1 MKNYRE
7 VVIGPYSAY
16 QIAVKHGFEGTE
28 EDWLKSVERDRLAAE
43 AAAEKAK
50 EYINAD
56 ATLTISGAPADAAV
70 TGEKLNDRYT
80 KAEVDREFGNR
91 YTKTEVDNKIASI
104 VSDKTLNVEGGFADS
119 KTVGDII
126 YPKVTVSTDAGS
138 NLKFSCGDI
147 VINTTVGDTGAAI
160 IKLPRAGRWDIKA
173 TLDDDWLE
181 KSINVE
187 LGKDYDVPM
196 GYLTIEGVC
205 WNYGNSSTACTRLT
219 SANDPNNLV
228 NIDIATDPSPAV
240 GGDSGSSPFDS
251 YMPWRRME
259 EYNVV
264 SGKIGPKFGEDGFTR
279 SDADVV
285 VFIPEFYYKI
295 IDDAAGKKR
304 YFYIANKEKSG
315 FEKHPG
321 SGRYVGRYNTDS
333 NSTSCT
339 GKAPMVSIIRATARN
354 NAKNKGACWYEYDY
368 ASWCA
373 IGLLYIVEYADWDSQ
388 SKIGRGNISSSAA
401 ISSGGTDSMIFHT
414 GRASG
419 TDGTTAVQYRHI
431 ENPWGNVFDWVDGV
445 NFSNDTVYVCTDP
458 TKYADDTSTGY
469 TNAGTR
475 ATSGGYINALGASTT
490 APWAIYSSSTGGSD
504 TTYIPDYSW
513 YSSGWPVLFA
523 GGCWNTG
530 SNAGLFCFFGYY
542 GSSYSDGGVG
552 ARLLFIPPDES
563 SSS

>member
-1 MKNYRE
+1 M
-7 VVIGPYSAY
+7 
-16 QIAVKHGFEGTE
+16 
-28 EDWLKSVERDRLAAE
+28 AAE

-50 EYINAD
+50 EVIAAD
-56 ATLTISGAPADAAV
+56 PTLTISGAPADAKI
-70 TGEKLNDRYT
+70 TGQKLNDRYT

-91 YTKTEVDNKIASI
+91 YTKTEIDNKIASI

-147 VINTTVGDTGAAI
+147 VINTTVGDTGAAVV
-160 IKLPRAGRWDIKA
+160 KLPRAGRWDIKA

-181 KSINVE
+181 KSINIE

-228 NIDIATDPSPAV
+228 NIDITTDPSPAV
-240 GGDSGSSPFDS
+240 GGDSGSSLFDS

-264 SGKIGPKFGEDGFTR
+264 SGEIGPKFGEDGFTR

-295 IDDAAGKKR
+295 IDDATGKKR
-304 YFYIANKEKSG
+304 YFYVASKEKSG

-339 GKAPMVSIIRATARN
+339 GKTPLVSITRATARN
-354 NAKNKGACWYEYDY
+354 NAKNKGNGWALYDY

-388 SKIGRGNISSSAA
+388 SKIGKGNISSSAA

-431 ENPWGNVFDWVDGV
+431 ENLWGNVFDWVDGV
-445 NFSNDTVYVCTDP
+445 NFSNDTVYICTDP

-475 ATSGGYINALGASTT
+475 TTSSGYISALGASTT
-490 APWAIYSSSTGGSD
+490 TPWAIYPSSAGGSE

-530 SNAGLFCFFGYY
+530 LNAGLFCFFGYY
-542 GSSYSDGGVG
+542 GSSYADGGVG

>member
-7 VVIGPYSAY
+7 VVVGPYSAY

-50 EYINAD
+50 KVIAAD
-56 ATLTISGAPADAAV
+56 PTLTISGAPADAKI
-70 TGEKLNDRYT
+70 TGQKFDERYT
-80 KAEVDREFGNR
+80 KTEVDREFGNR
-91 YTKTEVDNKIASI
+91 YTKTEVDDKIASI

-138 NLKFSCGDI
+138 NLRFSCGDI

-173 TLDDDWLE
+173 TLNDDLLE
-181 KSINVE
+181 KSISVE

-219 SANDPNNLV
+219 SVNDPNNLV
-228 NIDIATDPSPAV
+228 NTDITTDPSPAV

-251 YMPWRRME
+251 YMPWRKME

-264 SGKIGPKFGEDGFTR
+264 SGEIDSKFGEDGFTR

-295 IDDAAGKKR
+295 IDDATGMKR
-304 YFYIANKEKSG
+304 YFYIANKEESG

-333 NSTSCT
+333 NNTSCT
-339 GKAPMVSIIRATARN
+339 GKAPVVSITRATARN
-354 NAKNKGACWYEYDY
+354 NAKNKGVCWCEYDY

-388 SKIGRGNISSSAA
+388 SKIGKGNTTSSSA
-401 ISSGGTDSMIFHT
+401 INSGGTDSMVYHT

-419 TDGTTAVQYRHI
+419 TDGVTAVQYRHI
-431 ENPWGNVFDWVDGV
+431 ENPWGNVHEWIDGV
-445 NFSNDTVYVCTDP
+445 NFSDGTVYVCNDHS
-458 TKYADDTSTGY
+458 KFADDTNTNY
-469 TNAGTR
+469 TSIGTKVQSDGWI
-475 ATSGGYINALGASTT
+475 TKIG
-490 APWAIYSSSTGGSD
+490 YSSTASWSFYPTSLGGSE
-504 TTYIPDYSW
+504 TAYIPDHAGYN
-513 YSSGWPVLFA
+513 SGWRVLSV
-523 GGCWNTG
+523 GGG
-530 SNAGLFCFFGYY
+530 RDY
-542 GSSYSDGGVG
+542 GSSSGMFCFRATYNSTGSDSYIG
-552 ARLLFIPPDES
+552 ARLLFIPPDELFS
-563 SSS
+563 S

>member
-205 WNYGNSSTACTRLT
+205 WNYDNSSTACTRLT

-228 NIDIATDPSPAV
+228 NIDITTEPSPAV
-240 GGDSGSSPFDS
+240 GADGGSSPFDS
-251 YMPWRRME
+251 YMPWRKME
-259 EYNVV
+259 EYNIV

-295 IDDAAGKKR
+295 IDDATGKKR
-304 YFYIANKEKSG
+304 YFYVASKEKSG

-339 GKAPMVSIIRATARN
+339 GKAPVVSITRATARN
-354 NAKNKGACWYEYDY
+354 NAKNKGNGWALYDY

-373 IGLLYIVEYADWDSQ
+373 IGLLYIVEYADWDTQ
-388 SKIGRGNISSSAA
+388 SKIGKGYSSGSSA
-401 ISSGGTDSMIFHT
+401 ISSGGTDGMTYHT
-414 GRASG
+414 GRGYG
-419 TDGTTAVQYRHI
+419 TDDATAVQYRHI

-445 NFSNDTVYVCTDP
+445 NFNGSTVYVCTDP
-458 TKYADDTSTGY
+458 AKYADDTSAGY
-469 TNAGTR
+469 INAGTR
-475 ATSGGYINALGASTT
+475 ASSGGYISALGVSTT
-490 APWAIYSSSTGGSD
+490 APWAIYPSSAGGSE

-513 YSSGWPVLFA
+513 TSSGWLALYV
-523 GGCWNTG
+523 GGNWG
-530 SNAGLFCFFGYY
+530 HGLRAGLFYFNGDY
-542 GSSYSDGGVG
+542 GSSGSASSIG

>member
-50 EYINAD
+50 KVIAAD
-56 ATLTISGAPADAAV
+56 PTLTISGAPADAKI
-70 TGEKLNDRYT
+70 TGQKFDERYT
-80 KAEVDREFGNR
+80 KTEVDREFGNR
-91 YTKTEVDNKIASI
+91 YTKTEVDDKIASI

-138 NLKFSCGDI
+138 NLRFSCGDI
-147 VINTTVGDTGAAI
+147 VINTTVGDTGAVI

-173 TLDDDWLE
+173 TLNDDWLE
-181 KSINVE
+181 KSISVE

-219 SANDPNNLV
+219 SVNDPNNLV
-228 NIDIATDPSPAV
+228 NTDITTDPSPAV

-251 YMPWRRME
+251 YMPWRKME

-264 SGKIGPKFGEDGFTR
+264 SGEIGPKFGEDGFTR
-279 SDADVV
+279 SDADVM

-295 IDDAAGKKR
+295 IDDATGMKR
-304 YFYIANKEKSG
+304 YFYIANKEESG

-333 NSTSCT
+333 NNTSCT
-339 GKAPMVSIIRATARN
+339 GKAPVVSITRATARN
-354 NAKNKGACWYEYDY
+354 NAKNKGVCWCEYDY

-388 SKIGRGNISSSAA
+388 SKIGKGNAGGSSA
-401 ISSGGTDSMIFHT
+401 INSGGTDSMVYHT

-419 TDGTTAVQYRHI
+419 TDGVTAVQYRHI
-431 ENPWGNVFDWVDGV
+431 ENPWGNVHEWIDGV
-445 NFSNDTVYVCTDP
+445 NFSDGTVYVCNDHS
-458 TKYADDTSTGY
+458 KFADDTSTNY
-469 TNAGTR
+469 TSIGTKVQ
-475 ATSGGYINALGASTT
+475 SDGYITKIGYSSTASWSFYPTSLGGSET
-490 APWAIYSSSTGGSD
+490 AYIPDHAGYNSDWRVLSVGGGRDYGSSSGMFCFSGNYSSSSSNS
-504 TTYIPDYSW
+504 YI
-513 YSSGWPVLFA
+513 
-523 GGCWNTG
+523 
-530 SNAGLFCFFGYY
+530 
-542 GSSYSDGGVG
+542 G
-552 ARLLFIPPDES
+552 ARLLFVPPDES

>member
-50 EYINAD
+50 KVIAAD
-56 ATLTISGAPADAAV
+56 TTLTISGAPADAKI
-70 TGEKLNDRYT
+70 TGQKFNERYT
-80 KAEVDREFGNR
+80 KTEVDREFGNR
-91 YTKTEVDNKIASI
+91 YTKTEVDDKIASI

-147 VINTTVGDTGAAI
+147 VINTTVGDTGAAVV
-160 IKLPRAGRWDIKA
+160 KLPRAGRWDIKA
-173 TLDDDWLE
+173 TLNDDWLE

-228 NIDIATDPSPAV
+228 NIDITTDPSPAV
-240 GGDSGSSPFDS
+240 GGDSGSSLFDS

-264 SGKIGPKFGEDGFTR
+264 SGEIGPKFGEDGFTR

-295 IDDAAGKKR
+295 IDDTAGKKR
-304 YFYIANKEKSG
+304 YFYVASKEKSG

-339 GKAPMVSIIRATARN
+339 GKAPLVSITRATARN
-354 NAKNKGACWYEYDY
+354 NAKNKGNGWALYDY

-388 SKIGRGNISSSAA
+388 SKIGKGNTNGGSL

-431 ENPWGNVFDWVDGV
+431 ENPWGNIHEWIDGV
-445 NFSNDTVYVCTDP
+445 NFSDGTVYVCNDHS
-458 TKYADDTSTGY
+458 KFADDTSTNY
-469 TNAGTR
+469 TSIGTK
-475 ATSGGYINALGASTT
+475 
-490 APWAIYSSSTGGSD
+490 
-504 TTYIPDYSW
+504 
-513 YSSGWPVLFA
+513 VQ
-523 GGCWNTG
+523 
-530 SNAGLFCFFGYY
+530 
-542 GSSYSDGGVG
+542 SDG
-552 ARLLFIPPDES
+552 
-563 SSS
+563 

>member
-50 EYINAD
+50 KVIAAD
-56 ATLTISGAPADAAV
+56 PTLTISGAPADAKI
-70 TGEKLNDRYT
+70 TGQKFDERYT
-80 KAEVDREFGNR
+80 KTEVDREFGNR
-91 YTKTEVDNKIASI
+91 YTKTEVDDKIASI

-126 YPKVTVSTDAGS
+126 YPKITVSTDAGS

-173 TLDDDWLE
+173 TLNDDWLE
-181 KSINVE
+181 KSISVE

-196 GYLTIEGVC
+196 RYLTIEGVC

-228 NIDIATDPSPAV
+228 NIDIITEPSPAV
-240 GGDSGSSPFDS
+240 GVGGGSSPFDS
-251 YMPWRRME
+251 YMPWEKME

-264 SGKIGPKFGEDGFTR
+264 SGKIGPKSGEDGFTR

-295 IDDAAGKKR
+295 IDDSTGKKR
-304 YFYIANKEKSG
+304 YFYIANKKKSG

-339 GKAPMVSIIRATARN
+339 GKAPVVSITRATVRN
-354 NAKNKGACWYEYDY
+354 NAKNKGSGWYEYDY

-373 IGLLYIVEYADWDSQ
+373 IGLLYIVEYADWNSQ
-388 SKIGRGNISSSAA
+388 SKIGKGY
-401 ISSGGTDSMIFHT
+401 SSGSVGQTSGGSDSMTYHT

-419 TDGTTAVQYRHI
+419 TDGATAVQYRHI

-445 NFSNDTVYVCTDP
+445 NFSDSTVYVCTDP
-458 TKYADDTSTGY
+458 AKYADDASAGY
-469 TNAGTR
+469 TNAGTK
-475 ATSGGYINALGASTT
+475 ATSDGYISALGISTT
-490 APWAIYSSSTGGSD
+490 EPWAIYPTVTGGSE
-504 TTYIPDYSW
+504 TTYVPDYSW
-513 YSSGWPVLFA
+513 TSTGWRVLCA
-523 GGCWNTG
+523 GGSSNNG
-530 SNAGLFCFFGYY
+530 SNNGLFSLLGNI
-542 GSSYSDGGVG
+542 GSSSTFNYVG
-552 ARLLFIPPDES
+552 ARLLFVPPNES

>member
-1 MKNYRE
+1 M
-7 VVIGPYSAY
+7 
-16 QIAVKHGFEGTE
+16 
-28 EDWLKSVERDRLAAE
+28 
-43 AAAEKAK
+43 
-50 EYINAD
+50 
-56 ATLTISGAPADAAV
+56 
-70 TGEKLNDRYT
+70 
-80 KAEVDREFGNR
+80 
-91 YTKTEVDNKIASI
+91 
-104 VSDKTLNVEGGFADS
+104 
-119 KTVGDII
+119 
-126 YPKVTVSTDAGS
+126 
-138 NLKFSCGDI
+138 
-147 VINTTVGDTGAAI
+147 VGDTGKAI
-160 IKLPRAGRWDIKA
+160 VKLPRAGRWDIKA

-228 NIDIATDPSPAV
+228 NIDITTDPSPAV

-339 GKAPMVSIIRATARN
+339 GKAPLVSITRATARN
-354 NAKNKGACWYEYDY
+354 NAKNKGNGWALYDY

-388 SKIGRGNISSSAA
+388 SKIGKGNTNSGSL
-401 ISSGGTDSMIFHT
+401 ISSGGTDSMTYHT

-419 TDGTTAVQYRHI
+419 ADGVTAVQYRHI
-431 ENPWGNVFDWVDGV
+431 ENPWGNTHEWIDGV
-445 NFSNDTVYVCTDP
+445 NFSDGTVYVCNDHS
-458 TKYADDTSTGY
+458 KFADDTSTNY
-469 TNAGTR
+469 TSIGTK
-475 ATSGGYINALGASTT
+475 
-490 APWAIYSSSTGGSD
+490 
-504 TTYIPDYSW
+504 
-513 YSSGWPVLFA
+513 VQ
-523 GGCWNTG
+523 
-530 SNAGLFCFFGYY
+530 
-542 GSSYSDGGVG
+542 SDG
-552 ARLLFIPPDES
+552 
-563 SSS
+563 

>member
-228 NIDIATDPSPAV
+228 NIDITTDPSPAV

-321 SGRYVGRYNTDS
+321 SGRYVGRYNIDS

-339 GKAPMVSIIRATARN
+339 GKAPLVSITRATARN
-354 NAKNKGACWYEYDY
+354 NAKNKGNGWALYDY

-373 IGLLYIVEYADWDSQ
+373 IGLLYIVEYADWDTQ
-388 SKIGRGNISSSAA
+388 SKIGKGYSSGSSA
-401 ISSGGTDSMIFHT
+401 ISSGGTDGMTYHT
-414 GRASG
+414 GRGYG
-419 TDGTTAVQYRHI
+419 TDGATAVQYRHI

-445 NFSNDTVYVCTDP
+445 NFNGSTVYVCTDP
-458 TKYADDTSTGY
+458 AKYADDTSAGY
-469 TNAGTR
+469 INAGTR
-475 ATSGGYINALGASTT
+475 ASSGGYISALGVSTT
-490 APWAIYSSSTGGSD
+490 APWAIYPSSAGGSE

-513 YSSGWPVLFA
+513 TSSGWLALYV
-523 GGCWNTG
+523 GGNWG
-530 SNAGLFCFFGYY
+530 YGLRAGLFYFNGDY
-542 GSSYSDGGVG
+542 GSSGSASSIG
-552 ARLLFIPPDES
+552 ARLIFIPPDES

>member
-7 VVIGPYSAY
+7 VVVGPYSAY
-16 QIAVKHGFEGTE
+16 QIAVKHGFQGTE
-28 EDWLKSVERDRLAAE
+28 EDWIKSVERDRLAAE

-50 EYINAD
+50 NVIAAD
-56 ATLTISGAPADAAV
+56 PTLTISGAPADAKV
-70 TGEKLNDRYT
+70 TGQKFDERYT
-80 KAEVDREFGNR
+80 KTEVDHEFGNR
-91 YTKTEVDNKIASI
+91 YTKTEVDDKIASI

-138 NLKFSCGDI
+138 NLRFSCGDI
-147 VINTTVGDTGAAI
+147 VINTTVDDTGEAI

-173 TLDDDWLE
+173 TLNDDWLE
-181 KSINVE
+181 KSISVE

-219 SANDPNNLV
+219 SENDPNNLV
-228 NIDIATDPSPAV
+228 NTDITTDPSPAV
-240 GGDSGSSPFDS
+240 GSDSGSSPFDS
-251 YMPWRRME
+251 YMPWRKME

-264 SGKIGPKFGEDGFTR
+264 SGEIGPKFGEDGFTR

-295 IDDAAGKKR
+295 IDDATGNKR
-304 YFYIANKEKSG
+304 YFYIANKEESG

-339 GKAPMVSIIRATARN
+339 GKAPVVSITRATARN
-354 NAKNKGACWYEYDY
+354 NAKNKGVCWCEYDY

-373 IGLLYIVEYADWDSQ
+373 TGLLYIVEYADWDSQ
-388 SKIGRGNISSSAA
+388 SKIGKGNTSGGSTIL
-401 ISSGGTDSMIFHT
+401 SGGTDSMIFHT

-419 TDGTTAVQYRHI
+419 VDGVTAVQYRHI
-431 ENPWGNVFDWVDGV
+431 ENPWGNIHEWIDGV
-445 NFSNDTVYVCTDP
+445 NFSDGTVYVCNDHS
-458 TKYADDTSTGY
+458 KFADDTSTNY
-469 TNAGTR
+469 TSIGTKVQ
-475 ATSGGYINALGASTT
+475 SDGYITKIG
-490 APWAIYSSSTGGSD
+490 YSSTASWSFYPTSLGGSE
-504 TTYIPDYSW
+504 TAYIPDYAG
-513 YSSGWPVLFA
+513 YNSGWRVLSV
-523 GGCWNTG
+523 GGGWD
-530 SNAGLFCFFGYY
+530 Y
-542 GSSYSDGGVG
+542 GSSSGMFCFRATYNSPSSDSYIG
-552 ARLLFIPPDES
+552 ARLLFVPPDEPS
-563 SSS
+563 SS

>member
-1 MKNYRE
+1 M
-7 VVIGPYSAY
+7 
-16 QIAVKHGFEGTE
+16 
-28 EDWLKSVERDRLAAE
+28 
-43 AAAEKAK
+43 
-50 EYINAD
+50 
-56 ATLTISGAPADAAV
+56 
-70 TGEKLNDRYT
+70 
-80 KAEVDREFGNR
+80 
-91 YTKTEVDNKIASI
+91 
-104 VSDKTLNVEGGFADS
+104 SDKTLNVEGGFADS

-147 VINTTVGDTGAAI
+147 VINTTVGDTGAAVV
-160 IKLPRAGRWDIKA
+160 KLPRAGRWDIKA

-228 NIDIATDPSPAV
+228 NIDITTDPSPAV
-240 GGDSGSSPFDS
+240 GADGGSSPFDS
-251 YMPWRRME
+251 YMPWRKME
-259 EYNVV
+259 EYNIV

-279 SDADVV
+279 SDTDVV

-295 IDDAAGKKR
+295 IDDAAGTKR

-321 SGRYVGRYNTDS
+321 SGRYIGRYNTDS

-339 GKAPMVSIIRATARN
+339 GKAPLVSITRATVRN
-354 NAKNKGACWYEYDY
+354 NAKNKGNGWALYDY

-388 SKIGRGNISSSAA
+388 SKIGKGNTNSGSL
-401 ISSGGTDSMIFHT
+401 ISSGGTDSMAYHT

-419 TDGTTAVQYRHI
+419 ADGVTAVQYRHI
-431 ENPWGNVFDWVDGV
+431 ENPWGNTHEWIDGV
-445 NFSNDTVYVCTDP
+445 NFSDGTVYVCNDHS
-458 TKYADDTSTGY
+458 KFADDTSTNY
-469 TNAGTR
+469 TSIGTKVQ
-475 ATSGGYINALGASTT
+475 SDGYITKIG
-490 APWAIYSSSTGGSD
+490 YSSTASWSFYPTSLGGSE
-504 TTYIPDYSW
+504 TAYIPDYAGYNSGW
-513 YSSGWPVLFA
+513 RVLSVGGGRDYGSNSGMFCFRAIYDSSG
-523 GGCWNTG
+523 
-530 SNAGLFCFFGYY
+530 SD
-542 GSSYSDGGVG
+542 SYIG

>member
-80 KAEVDREFGNR
+80 KAEIDREFGNR
-91 YTKTEVDNKIASI
+91 YIKTEVDNKIASI

-147 VINTTVGDTGAAI
+147 VINTTVGDTGEAI
-160 IKLPRAGRWDIKA
+160 VKLPRAGRWDIKA
-173 TLDDDWLE
+173 TFDDDWLE

-219 SANDPNNLV
+219 SSNDPNNLV
-228 NIDIATDPSPAV
+228 NIDIITEPSPAV
-240 GGDSGSSPFDS
+240 GAEGGSSPFDS
-251 YMPWRRME
+251 YMPWRKME

-295 IDDAAGKKR
+295 IDDASGKKR

-339 GKAPMVSIIRATARN
+339 GKTPVLGITRATARN
-354 NAKNKGACWYEYDY
+354 NDKNKGPGWYEYDY

-388 SKIGRGNISSSAA
+388 SKIGKGDTNGDSA
-401 ISSGGTDSMIFHT
+401 ISSGGTDSMTYHT

-419 TDGTTAVQYRHI
+419 TDGVTAVQYRHI
-431 ENPWGNVFDWVDGV
+431 ENLWGNVFELVDGI
-445 NFSNDTVYVCTDP
+445 NFSGSTVYVCTDP
-458 TKYADDTSTGY
+458 AKYADDTSAEY

-475 ATSGGYINALGASTT
+475 ASSDGYIIALGASTT
-490 APWAIYSSSTGGSD
+490 APWAIYPSSTGGSE

-513 YSSGWPVLFA
+513 TA
-523 GGCWNTG
+523 GGWCMLFVGG
-530 SNAGLFCFFGYY
+530 SVGKGSYTGLFCFC
-542 GSSYSDGGVG
+542 GSHSSSDSYSNVG
-552 ARLLFIPPDES
+552 ARLLFIPLDES

>member
-50 EYINAD
+50 KVIAAD
-56 ATLTISGAPADAAV
+56 TTLTISGAPADAKI
-70 TGEKLNDRYT
+70 TGQKFDERYT
-80 KAEVDREFGNR
+80 KTEVDREFGNR

-147 VINTTVGDTGAAI
+147 VINTTVGDTGEAI
-160 IKLPRAGRWDIKA
+160 VKLPRAGRWDIKA

-228 NIDIATDPSPAV
+228 NIDITTDPSPAV

-339 GKAPMVSIIRATARN
+339 GKAPLVSITRATARN
-354 NAKNKGACWYEYDY
+354 NAKNKGNGWALYDY

-388 SKIGRGNISSSAA
+388 SKIGKGNTNSGSL
-401 ISSGGTDSMIFHT
+401 ISSGGTDSMAYHT

-419 TDGTTAVQYRHI
+419 ADGVTAVQYRHI
-431 ENPWGNVFDWVDGV
+431 ENPWGNTHEWIDGV
-445 NFSNDTVYVCTDP
+445 NFSDGTVYVCNDHS
-458 TKYADDTSTGY
+458 KFADDTSTNY
-469 TNAGTR
+469 TSIGTK
-475 ATSGGYINALGASTT
+475 
-490 APWAIYSSSTGGSD
+490 
-504 TTYIPDYSW
+504 
-513 YSSGWPVLFA
+513 VQ
-523 GGCWNTG
+523 
-530 SNAGLFCFFGYY
+530 
-542 GSSYSDGGVG
+542 SDG
-552 ARLLFIPPDES
+552 
-563 SSS
+563 